1 MNNIYYYRIIF
12 TYMIVIFHFDNG
24 YRIFNCVNERMTF
37 AGYLAVEFFFI
48 TSGFLLYR
56 AVKKKKYSSA
66 IDYTIGRYKKLYS
79 KYLLAFI
86 AVFIAVCYHKKNL
99 LEPLPLLWDSKWEI
113 LLLQSLDFHRGWNM
127 INPTLWYI
135 SVLIIVGCFLYFA
148 IDKMEKFFFSVLG
161 PVIIIGF
168 TLFFWFNLGKLDA
181 VIDYPLFRGLLEM
194 TIGIY
199 GAKLNEFIQ
208 EKKTGLGKWNIDIPA
223 FCAVICFIL
232 FKGYGKT
239 DFIVLLLMFVM
250 IVFGFLPKEN
260 REDKHIFIK
269 KCSQLT
275 IDVYLIHELFR
286 SHVISYICPVTE
298 DLREKF
304 IALLIYLFMVTL
316 GALILE
322 MTDQLLKKLCKGIS
336 FGN

>member
-24 YRIFNCVNERMTF
+24 YRIFNCVSERFTF

-48 TSGFLLYR
+48 TSGFLLYQ

-79 KYLLAFI
+79 KYLLAFVV
-86 AVFIAVCYHKKNL
+86 VFIAVCYRKKNT

-113 LLLQSLDFHRGWNM
+113 LLLQSLDLHRGWNS

-135 SVLIIVGCFLYFA
+135 SVLIIVGCVLYFA
-148 IDKMEKFFFSVLG
+148 IDKLEKVFFYVFG
-161 PVIIIGF
+161 PVIIVGLTI
-168 TLFFWFNLGKLDA
+168 FFWFDLGKLDA
-181 VIDYPLFRGLLEM
+181 VIDYPLLRGLLEM

-199 GAKLNEFIQ
+199 GAKLSEFIQ
-208 EKKTGLGKWNIDIPA
+208 EKKPDLKKWKIDILA
-223 FCAVICFIL
+223 FCGAIFFIL

-250 IVFGFLPKEN
+250 IVFGDSDPS
-260 REDKHIFIK
+260 
-269 KCSQLT
+269 KCLCSIIL
-275 IDVYLIHELFR
+275 VYGV
-286 SHVISYICPVTE
+286 SASV
-298 DLREKF
+298 
-304 IALLIYLFMVTL
+304 
-316 GALILE
+316 
-322 MTDQLLKKLCKGIS
+322 
-336 FGN
+336 